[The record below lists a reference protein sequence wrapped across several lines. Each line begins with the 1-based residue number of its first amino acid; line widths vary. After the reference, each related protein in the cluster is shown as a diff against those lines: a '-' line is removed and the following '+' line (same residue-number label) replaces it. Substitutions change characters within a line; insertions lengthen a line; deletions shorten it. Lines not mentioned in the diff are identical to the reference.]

1 MRELLRHRDFRLI
14 LAGQSLSMFGDWT
27 LLLVFGIW
35 GKSLTGS
42 NAIAGLMI
50 FAMAGPGLLGPL
62 GGLLADR
69 VRRRHLMVT
78 LNVLSAGAVLLLW
91 FVHDRDQLWL
101 LFAVAAWYGLS
112 GVVFDAAIS
121 GLVQALLPAPLIG
134 PANGSLTTV
143 RQGLR
148 LIGPLVGAGLFTTVG
163 GGWVATLDA
172 LTFLLSAALLLRL
185 RLHEGRPERT
195 ATPFRTEVSA
205 GLVHLVR
212 APLLRHLSVV
222 TAICGAAFGLIEA
235 TVFAVVDTGLHEPP
249 AFVGVVV
256 SAEGVGALVG
266 GVAVTI
272 AIHRLPETALVIT
285 GQALAAIGIGVLIT
299 ATLPTVLLG
308 AALLGAALPIINV
321 AALTLL
327 QRTTPNPLM
336 GRVTAAFDLANTVP
350 YTVSI
355 ALGAVLA
362 TALPYQAVLGLV
374 VTGCALAALYATL
387 TLRVRTPRPAR
398 TEPPVAKRGGQPDSI
413 RSSR

>member
-1 MRELLRHRDFRLI
+1 MLELLRHRDFRLI

-69 VRRRHLMVT
+69 VRRRHLIVT

-134 PANGSLTTV
+134 PAHGSLTTV

-148 LIGPLVGAGLFTTVG
+148 LIGPLVGAGLFMTVG

-195 ATPFRTEVSA
+195 ATRFAPRSA
-205 GLVHLVR
+205 RGWCTWYGH
-212 APLLRHLSVV
+212 P
-222 TAICGAAFGLIEA
+222 CCA
-235 TVFAVVDTGLHEPP
+235 T
-249 AFVGVVV
+249 
-256 SAEGVGALVG
+256 
-266 GVAVTI
+266 
-272 AIHRLPETALVIT
+272 
-285 GQALAAIGIGVLIT
+285 
-299 ATLPTVLLG
+299 
-308 AALLGAALPIINV
+308 
-321 AALTLL
+321 
-327 QRTTPNPLM
+327 
-336 GRVTAAFDLANTVP
+336 
-350 YTVSI
+350 
-355 ALGAVLA
+355 
-362 TALPYQAVLGLV
+362 
-374 VTGCALAALYATL
+374 
-387 TLRVRTPRPAR
+387 
-398 TEPPVAKRGGQPDSI
+398 
-413 RSSR
+413 